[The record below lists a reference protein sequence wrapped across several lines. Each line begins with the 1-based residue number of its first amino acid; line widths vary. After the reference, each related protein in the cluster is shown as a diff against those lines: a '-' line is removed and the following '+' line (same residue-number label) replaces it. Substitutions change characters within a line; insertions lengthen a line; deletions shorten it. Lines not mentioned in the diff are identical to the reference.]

1 MPAYFEKRLVELL
14 PPLYREKDESGD
26 LRAFLAVPAASLDEL
41 KALAD
46 GFPDIFDVDRCEA
59 RFLPLLGRIVG
70 HKFDPRAD
78 VSRQRRLIREA
89 VEIYR
94 RKGTV
99 PAMERSLADLG
110 WQGRIEETFRK
121 ALRLNQRARIGKS
134 RLAGQVYS
142 LGVYRIESDEVMP
155 GIGEAV
161 AFHHPAGTR
170 VFFLQR
176 LKAVLCLDTDLE
188 AFVEAFVRRS
198 CVGRLHEAFTLN
210 HNVLNAGNRL
220 TRRIKTWTWL
230 QFTKAFEAVHETERA
245 AVCFS
250 SWLSR
255 PANRMRMNL
264 AALNQRRLPNIDTR
278 ERCFSLCC
286 EVAVKPTIPIPFL
299 RLSRNRLNR
308 VRLNRAAPACRYRF
322 RQKDLFSVASHDQ
335 ATPMGER
342 QTLSW
347 IDRSFPAGRFRVGF
361 SRLGQRD
368 KVAGN
373 PVVHHLFTVT

>member
-1 MPAYFEKRLVELL
+1 MPAYFEKRLVEFL

-26 LRAFLAVPAASLDEL
+26 LRAFLAVPAASLDEI

-99 PAMERSLADLG
+99 PAMERSLADIG

-121 ALRLNQRARIGKS
+121 ALRLNQRARIGRS

-142 LGVYRIESDEVMP
+142 LGVYRIESDEVTP
-155 GIGEAV
+155 GIGEAL

-170 VFFLQR
+170 VFFMQR

-198 CVGRLHEAFTLN
+198 CVDR
-210 HNVLNAGNRL
+210 
-220 TRRIKTWTWL
+220 K
-230 QFTKAFEAVHETERA
+230 
-245 AVCFS
+245 
-250 SWLSR
+250 
-255 PANRMRMNL
+255 
-264 AALNQRRLPNIDTR
+264 
-278 ERCFSLCC
+278 
-286 EVAVKPTIPIPFL
+286 
-299 RLSRNRLNR
+299 
-308 VRLNRAAPACRYRF
+308 
-322 RQKDLFSVASHDQ
+322 SV
-335 ATPMGER
+335 
-342 QTLSW
+342 
-347 IDRSFPAGRFRVGF
+347 V
-361 SRLGQRD
+361 
-368 KVAGN
+368 
-373 PVVHHLFTVT
+373 